1 MAEKSVPDRNPAQP
15 GTSGIYIDSSALA
28 KLYVPEAES
37 GRLDKFL
44 RGRRDLIISDLAI
57 TEVISATGRRKRESH
72 LTARQASDIRAAL
85 LADAQ
90 AGSFRRVDISPAI
103 HREAERMLLAA
114 ESIVL
119 RTLDALHIALALS
132 VPAGRVITFDVRM
145 ADAAAL
151 YGLDIVKLT
160 G

>member
-1 MAEKSVPDRNPAQP
+1 MAEKSVPDRTAQ
-15 GTSGIYIDSSALA
+15 TARAGIYIDSSALA

-37 GRLDKFL
+37 ERLDKFL

-57 TEVISATGRRKRESH
+57 TEVISATARRKRDNL
-72 LTARQASDIRAAL
+72 LTVKQASDIRAAL

-90 AGSFRRVDISPAI
+90 GGSFRRVDLSPAI
-103 HREAERMLLAA
+103 HREAERISLSA
-114 ESIVL
+114 ESTVL
-119 RTLDALHIALALS
+119 RTLDALHIALALCG
-132 VPAGRVITFDVRM
+132 PADRLITFDLRM

-151 YGLDIVKLT
+151 YGLDIITVT